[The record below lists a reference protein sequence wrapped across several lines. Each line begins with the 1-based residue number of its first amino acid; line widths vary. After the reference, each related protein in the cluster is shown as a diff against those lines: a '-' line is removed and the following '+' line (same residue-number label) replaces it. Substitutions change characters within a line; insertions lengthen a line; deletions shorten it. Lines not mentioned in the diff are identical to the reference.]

1 MAQVEFLYNGSITVI
16 QCEEGQKMLDIC
28 NKFINKS
35 ILDENQI
42 YYSYDG
48 QAGAQFNKNLTF
60 NEMSNSFDK
69 ARKKMSIL
77 VIDNTNM
84 NNIDDIQSKIK
95 SKKIICSEC
104 NESIKMNIKN
114 YKINLFECKNN
125 HRNNNIPLNKFEK
138 TQMINLSKIKCG
150 ICKEKNKSNT
160 FNNEFYKCY
169 ECNMNLCPLCKSQ
182 HNKTHNILNDD
193 KIDYICNKH
202 NEPLINYCNRCKK
215 NICFL
220 CGEEHKEH
228 EIISL
233 GKMMVNKN
241 DLNIKLEE
249 LKKSLN
255 IFDDNINKI
264 MEILNKVKENIENYY
279 RLEEYIFNNYDI
291 NKRNYEILY
300 NINELI
306 NYNKVVIKDIN
317 SINNKNDIE
326 NKFISILN
334 LYNQINKNEIK
345 LTLNIK
351 YENIN
356 KEVYFLDNTDGE
368 VFINSRD
375 KEEHHHDF
383 LKELNESNV
392 ELYIDNKKY
401 KYQKYFI
408 PEKEG
413 IYEIKLKFNIL
424 IKDCSFMFYKCSNMI
439 NIDLSSFNTECC
451 TNMLSMF
458 EGCSNLTYLD
468 LSSFN
473 TKNVTNMNC
482 MFVGCNN
489 LLNVDLSAFY
499 TKNVNNMYCM
509 FQNCS
514 KLMNINL
521 TSFNTENVTSLAGMF
536 YNCSNLKNINLS
548 SFNTNKVID
557 MRLMFL
563 KCSNLISID
572 LSSFNTNN
580 VKNMSNIFN
589 NCHNL
594 REIKIKKTG
603 CEKIINEIN
612 KKTTKIEYV

>member
-1 MAQVEFLYNGSITVI
+1 
-16 QCEEGQKMLDIC
+16 
-28 NKFINKS
+28 
-35 ILDENQI
+35 
-42 YYSYDG
+42 
-48 QAGAQFNKNLTF
+48 
-60 NEMSNSFDK
+60 
-69 ARKKMSIL
+69 
-77 VIDNTNM
+77 
-84 NNIDDIQSKIK
+84 
-95 SKKIICSEC
+95 
-104 NESIKMNIKN
+104 
-114 YKINLFECKNN
+114 
-125 HRNNNIPLNKFEK
+125 
-138 TQMINLSKIKCG
+138 
-150 ICKEKNKSNT
+150 
-160 FNNEFYKCY
+160 
-169 ECNMNLCPLCKSQ
+169 MNLCPLCKSQ
-182 HNKTHNILNDD
+182 HNKTHNILNED

-255 IFDDNINKI
+255 IFEDNINKI

-279 RLEEYIFNNYDI
+279 RLEEYIFNNYDK

-401 KYQKYFI
+401 KYNLINYF
-408 PEKEG
+408 
-413 IYEIKLKFNIL
+413 
-424 IKDCSFMFYKCSNMI
+424 
-439 NIDLSSFNTECC
+439 
-451 TNMLSMF
+451 
-458 EGCSNLTYLD
+458 
-468 LSSFN
+468 
-473 TKNVTNMNC
+473 
-482 MFVGCNN
+482 
-489 LLNVDLSAFY
+489 
-499 TKNVNNMYCM
+499 
-509 FQNCS
+509 
-514 KLMNINL
+514 
-521 TSFNTENVTSLAGMF
+521 
-536 YNCSNLKNINLS
+536 LKN
-548 SFNTNKVID
+548 
-557 MRLMFL
+557 
-563 KCSNLISID
+563 
-572 LSSFNTNN
+572 
-580 VKNMSNIFN
+580 
-589 NCHNL
+589 
-594 REIKIKKTG
+594 
-603 CEKIINEIN
+603 
-612 KKTTKIEYV
+612 

>member
-1 MAQVEFLYNGSITVI
+1 M
-16 QCEEGQKMLDIC
+16 
-28 NKFINKS
+28 
-35 ILDENQI
+35 
-42 YYSYDG
+42 
-48 QAGAQFNKNLTF
+48 
-60 NEMSNSFDK
+60 
-69 ARKKMSIL
+69 
-77 VIDNTNM
+77 
-84 NNIDDIQSKIK
+84 
-95 SKKIICSEC
+95 
-104 NESIKMNIKN
+104 
-114 YKINLFECKNN
+114 
-125 HRNNNIPLNKFEK
+125 
-138 TQMINLSKIKCG
+138 
-150 ICKEKNKSNT
+150 
-160 FNNEFYKCY
+160 
-169 ECNMNLCPLCKSQ
+169 
-182 HNKTHNILNDD
+182 
-193 KIDYICNKH
+193 
-202 NEPLINYCNRCKK
+202 
-215 NICFL
+215 
-220 CGEEHKEH
+220 
-228 EIISL
+228 
-233 GKMMVNKN
+233 
-241 DLNIKLEE
+241 
-249 LKKSLN
+249 
-255 IFDDNINKI
+255 
-264 MEILNKVKENIENYY
+264 
-279 RLEEYIFNNYDI
+279 
-291 NKRNYEILY
+291 
-300 NINELI
+300 I

-439 NIDLSSFNTECC
+439 NIDLSSFNTEFC

-458 EGCSNLTYLD
+458 EGCSGLTYLD

-499 TKNVNNMYCM
+499 TKNINNMFCM

-521 TSFNTENVTSLAGMF
+521 TSFNTENVTSFAGMF

-557 MRLMFL
+557 MRFMFL

-603 CEKIINEIN
+603 SEKIINEIN